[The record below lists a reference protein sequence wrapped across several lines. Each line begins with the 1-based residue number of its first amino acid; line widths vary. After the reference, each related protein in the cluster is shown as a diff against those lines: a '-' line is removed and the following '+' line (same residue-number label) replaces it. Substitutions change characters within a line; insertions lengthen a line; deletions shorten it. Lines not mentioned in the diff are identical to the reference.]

1 MKVVDLLPAQ
11 LAPITVQFLCCLL
24 TKLKKKKKIMSAVFF
39 RQIPFWNHIFTR
51 TIIFYIFYYVY
62 FFINNLSIQLFLI
75 FFISRVTKFDFTF

>member
-24 TKLKKKKKIMSAVFF
+24 TKLKKKKKKKKIMSAVFF

-51 TIIFYIFYYVY
+51 TIIFYIFDC
-62 FFINNLSIQLFLI
+62 I
-75 FFISRVTKFDFTF
+75 